1 MQRWGIEMRR
11 ICALAATAG
20 LAFAHPAM
28 ADQVIYSLTGTFG
41 AFHYVPLP
49 GLMPLQ
55 DSTSYEFLLIT
66 PAEPSSFVPQ
76 LWNRLTWDNYDEN
89 GQWIIGND
97 LSSQTEIPFVHSGDI
112 FRGDFRTP
120 TEVTYY
126 WPNGNLQRK
135 ERWTSWF
142 YLYDQ
147 WADVSEVPFTFTLSV
162 VPEPATWGLM
172 ILGFGLAGTALR
184 RRSAAQAA

>member
-1 MQRWGIEMRR
+1 MRR

-20 LAFAHPAM
+20 LAFAQPAM

-41 AFHYVPLP
+41 DYHYVPLP
-49 GLMPLQ
+49 GFQPLE

-66 PAEPSSFVPQ
+66 PAEPSYFVPQ
-76 LWNRLTWDNYDEN
+76 LMTKFTWDNYDEN
-89 GQWIIGND
+89 GRWTIGND
-97 LSSQTEIPFVHSGDI
+97 LPSQTAIPFVHSGDI

-126 WPNGNLQRK
+126 WPNGNLKRT

-142 YLYDQ
+142 YLSDQ
-147 WADVSEVPFTFTLSV
+147 WSDVSEVPFTFTLSV
-162 VPEPATWGLM
+162 APEPATWGLM
-172 ILGFGLAGTALR
+172 ILGFGLMGVGLR
-184 RRSAAQAA
+184 RRRAVAPAA